1 MYEQSDMS
9 GLSQAE
15 LRELRVGA
23 VVSTCSTRYS
33 RTGRAISRD
42 DLLIVLSVI
51 IEDDWLEL
59 QHQVT
64 IDIITSAGLDQL
76 RWLWVR
82 DVALRAR

>member
-1 MYEQSDMS
+1 
-9 GLSQAE
+9 
-15 LRELRVGA
+15 
-23 VVSTCSTRYS
+23 
-33 RTGRAISRD
+33 
-42 DLLIVLSVI
+42 LLIVLSVI